1 MKPAGHTV
9 GIPQARMGS
18 TRLPG
23 TVLLPL
29 LGQPLLAVLLDRLRP
44 AQLLQS
50 WVVATTDLAH
60 DEAIENLASA
70 MGFAC
75 YRGQPEDCLDRY
87 YHAAREYAADHV
99 VRLTADNPLVE
110 AGFVD
115 WVIEQYR
122 QASPACDYASSG
134 RSHTFPLVSRLKCF
148 PLRNWRPH

>member
-1 MKPAGHTV
+1 MV

-23 TVLLPL
+23 KVLLPL

-44 AQLLQS
+44 APLVQS

-60 DEAIENLASA
+60 DEAIQSLASA
-70 MGFAC
+70 MGSAC
-75 YRGQPEDCLDRY
+75 YGGHPRDCLDRY

-110 AGFVD
+110 AGFVG

-122 QASPACDYASSG
+122 QASPACAYASSG
-134 RSHTFPLVSRLKCF
+134 LSHTFPLVSRLKCYI
-148 PLRNWRPH
+148 NTVISKYT